1 MSADG
6 IQHRET
12 GMGTGK
18 VLTFASM
25 AALLIAPAS
34 FAGQPAFAGEKLSY
48 VGDGDAR
55 VDYTAEFAAA
65 SVPGQ
70 PASAR

>member
-1 MSADG
+1 MNTKGWTQAMSADG
-6 IQHRET
+6 IQRKEIEMST
-12 GMGTGK
+12 GRI
-18 VLTFASM
+18 LTLASMMALFFAS
-25 AALLIAPAS
+25 AS
-34 FAGQPAFAGEKLSY
+34 FAGDPG
-48 VGDGDAR
+48 